1 MACCQG
7 WITHDITCSQ
17 YGQPKESAKA
27 PIDLL
32 DAAEAHVRATM
43 PDGDARNRALDLLDI
58 ARGEVPCD

>member
-17 YGQPKESAKA
+17 YGRPKESAKS

-32 DAAEAHVRATM
+32 DAAELHVRATM

-58 ARGEVPCD
+58 ARGDVCA

>member
-17 YGQPKESAKA
+17 YGRPKESAKS

-32 DAAEAHVRATM
+32 DAAELHVRATM